1 MATQEDPTK
10 AADAPA
16 VDEAAVQAVF
26 GEELDKLAAQA
37 AGIIEAERQAT
48 AGAAAPAGRETPA
61 AATTG
66 QPPDEQR
73 VPSFSEQI
81 AEQLGGWRGLVESSV
96 PVVVFVLVNIFASL
110 NAALIGS
117 AALAVGIAVWRLS
130 RRQPVRHAVNG
141 LVGIGIGAV
150 LAWRTGEEK
159 DFFLPGILYG
169 MGYGAALLVSVALR
183 LPLVGWIWSVLAAGG
198 SNAWRRDPRL
208 MRTFG
213 WLTVLWGVVWIVKV
227 GVQGWLWYL
236 DETTATELGVA
247 RLLLGYPPYL
257 LLLAFTIW
265 WVRRV
270 HPNAAPATTA
280 EA

>member
-1 MATQEDPTK
+1 MATQKDPIE
-10 AADAPA
+10 AVDAGA
-16 VDEAAVQAVF
+16 VDEDAVQAVV
-26 GEELDKLAAQA
+26 GHELDELAAQA
-37 AGIIEAERQAT
+37 AEMIDAERQA
-48 AGAAAPAGRETPA
+48 GAATARQAD
-61 AATTG
+61 AATG
-66 QPPDEQR
+66 QQPEEQR

-81 AEQLGGWRGLVESSV
+81 AEQLGGWRGLVESSI
-96 PVVVFVLVNIFASL
+96 PVVVFVLVNLVAPL

-141 LVGIGIGAV
+141 LVGICIGAV
-150 LAWRTGEEK
+150 IAWRTGEEK

-213 WLTVLWGVVWIVKV
+213 WLTVLWGVVWIAKV

-247 RLLLGYPPYL
+247 RLLLGYPPYA

-280 EA
+280 A

>member
-1 MATQEDPTK
+1 MAMQEDPAK
-10 AADAPA
+10 A
-16 VDEAAVQAVF
+16 VDAAAVEEVL
-26 GEELDKLAAQA
+26 GRELDEMAAKA
-37 AGIIEAERQAT
+37 AGIIDAERQQ
-48 AGAAAPAGRETPA
+48 APKPGPE
-61 AATTG
+61 
-66 QPPDEQR
+66 R

-96 PVVVFVLVNIFASL
+96 PVVVFVLVNVFAPL
-110 NAALIGS
+110 NAALISS
-117 AALAVGIAVWRLS
+117 AALAVGIAVWRLI

-141 LVGIGIGAV
+141 LFGIGIGAV
-150 LAWRTGEEK
+150 IAWRTGEEK
-159 DFFLPGILYG
+159 NFFLPGILYG
-169 MGYGAALLVSVALR
+169 MGYGAALLLSVALR

-198 SNAWRRDPRL
+198 NSSWRKDPRL

-247 RLLLGYPPYL
+247 RLLLGYPPYA
-257 LLLAFTIW
+257 LLLAFTVW

-270 HPNAAPATTA
+270 HPNAASITTVETA
-280 EA
+280 

>member
-26 GEELDKLAAQA
+26 GRELDELAVQA
-37 AGIIEAERQAT
+37 AEMIDAERQAT
-48 AGAAAPAGRETPA
+48 AVTAPQADGG
-61 AATTG
+61 TG
-66 QPPDEQR
+66 PQPDEER

-81 AEQLGGWRGLVESSV
+81 AEQLGGWRGLVESSI
-96 PVVVFVLVNIFASL
+96 PVVVFVLVNIVASL

-117 AALAVGIAVWRLS
+117 AALAVGIAAWRLT
-130 RRQPVRHAVNG
+130 RHQPVRHAVNG
-141 LVGIGIGAV
+141 LVGVGIGAV
-150 LAWRTGEEK
+150 IAWRTGEEK

-198 SNAWRRDPRL
+198 SSAWRRDPRL

-247 RLLLGYPPYL
+247 RLLLGYPPYA
-257 LLLAFTIW
+257 LLLAFTVW

-270 HPNAAPATTA
+270 HPNAAPATTSA
-280 EA
+280 